1 MVLSPKLP
9 QLMLAAWVKGK
20 AERPYT
26 FIREGFWRGYG
37 YVNTVR
43 ANRDLWSW
51 IIKKDERIHGTTHE
65 RISTRFKREQPHL
78 NPLPH
83 QAFDTSYR
91 IYRKVYKDGTV
102 HFEGNKYVLPHR
114 LVGEQVVLR
123 LKDDQLR
130 IFENNHLVVVYDVS
144 PAKGKLIQKKRFYA
158 ALKKDQDMNR
168 RKYNSGRRGK
178 GRAKLT
184 ISPQAPKYDM
194 DVEIRSILEYEQFI
208 PEAAV

>member
-1 MVLSPKLP
+1 M
-9 QLMLAAWVKGK
+9 
-20 AERPYT
+20 
-26 FIREGFWRGYG
+26 
-37 YVNTVR
+37 
-43 ANRDLWSW
+43 
-51 IIKKDERIHGTTHE
+51 
-65 RISTRFKREQPHL
+65 
-78 NPLPH
+78 
-83 QAFDTSYR
+83 
-91 IYRKVYKDGTV
+91 
-102 HFEGNKYVLPHR
+102 
-114 LVGEQVVLR
+114 
-123 LKDDQLR
+123 KDDQLR
-130 IFENNHLVVVYDVS
+130 IFENNHLVVVYDVP